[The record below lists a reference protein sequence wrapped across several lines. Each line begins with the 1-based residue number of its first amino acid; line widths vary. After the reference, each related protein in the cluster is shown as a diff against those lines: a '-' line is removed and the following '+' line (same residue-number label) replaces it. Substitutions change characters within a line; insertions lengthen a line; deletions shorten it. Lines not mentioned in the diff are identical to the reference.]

1 MKNIKKN
8 IRHFF
13 LLSGLA
19 VGCIYGINKFIEF
32 TSGIKNMLTQKNGQ
46 FFEWRYGNIFYTKQ
60 GNGSPLLLIH
70 DLHPASSSLEWNSI
84 VSNLAKDHAVYTLD
98 LLGCG
103 RSDKPNLTYT
113 NYMYVQLVTDFI
125 KKIIGQK
132 TDLIATGDSCS
143 FVVMTANMESDLL
156 NRIFLIS
163 PPSLESLLAG
173 PDRKRNLL
181 KKLLEIPVIGTF
193 FYNIQMSE
201 DKISKL
207 FEETY
212 YYRKSFISVKQKDSY
227 YESAHEKQSSG
238 RFLSG
243 SIIGNYTNINIIPA
257 LKKIEHSIY
266 LIGSRETEDSVQT
279 IDSYTSYDENI
290 ETAYISGCKKLPQL
304 EEPDKL
310 CKIIR
315 MFYES

>member
-32 TSGIKNMLTQKNGQ
+32 TSGIKNLLTQKNGQ

-70 DLHPASSSLEWNSI
+70 DLHPASSSLEWNS
-84 VSNLAKDHAVYTLD
+84 VVTNLSKDHTVYTLD

-103 RSDKPNLTYT
+103 RSDKPSLTYT
-113 NYMYVQLVTDFI
+113 NYMYVQLITDFI
-125 KKIIGQK
+125 KKIIEQK
-132 TDLIATGDSCS
+132 TDIIATGDSCS
-143 FVVMTANMESDLL
+143 FVLMTANMEKDVL

-173 PDRKRNLL
+173 PNRKKNML

-212 YYRKSFISVKQKDSY
+212 YHKKSFISGKQKDSY
-227 YESAHEKQSSG
+227 YESAHEKRSSG
-238 RFLSG
+238 RFLLG

-279 IDSYTSYDENI
+279 IDSYASYDENI
-290 ETAYISGCKKLPQL
+290 ETAYISGCKKLPQM
-304 EEPDKL
+304 EESDKL

-315 MFYES
+315 MFFES